1 MSMEHGRVA
10 RFPVLDVIG
19 LRNIY
24 CQKPRRPAARHAR
37 AGQSRDAACRMARR
51 PRPRAARNGRIDAF
65 TKLHDS
71 RETPHTQHQVGR
83 ERSGGDASD
92 SDSGRS
98 CISSRHPR
106 GPEPDTE
113 RHLHVDWSRGGA
125 SGGAQTAYMEARRR
139 PPWVLGRS
147 PRVNHIM
154 QVPSIH
160 PSSSFE
166 RAPASKFRNC
176 ADQSTGPRMGFSLT

>member
-51 PRPRAARNGRIDAF
+51 PAARNGRIDAF

-71 RETPHTQHQVGR
+71 LGRRHTLNTKWAESAAVETHPIPIR
-83 ERSGGDASD
+83 GDRAYRRATRAAPS
-92 SDSGRS
+92 
-98 CISSRHPR
+98 PTLR
-106 GPEPDTE
+106 GTYM
-113 RHLHVDWSRGGA
+113 WTGA
-125 SGGAQTAYMEARRR
+125 VEARREARRR
-139 PPWVLGRS
+139 PTWRRADGRLGSSDGAPESTTSCKYR
-147 PRVNHIM
+147 
-154 QVPSIH
+154 PSIH
-160 PSSSFE
+160 HQASSARPPQSFE
-166 RAPASKFRNC
+166 TVRISPLAPGWAS
-176 ADQSTGPRMGFSLT
+176 P

>member
-51 PRPRAARNGRIDAF
+51 PAARNGRIDAF

-113 RHLHVDWSRGGA
+113 RHLHVAGA
-125 SGGAQTAYMEARRR
+125 VEARREARRR
-139 PPWVLGRS
+139 PTWRRADGRLGSSDGAPESTTSCKYR
-147 PRVNHIM
+147 
-154 QVPSIH
+154 PSIH
-160 PSSSFE
+160 HQASSARPPQSFE
-166 RAPASKFRNC
+166 TVRISPLAPGWAS
-176 ADQSTGPRMGFSLT
+176 P